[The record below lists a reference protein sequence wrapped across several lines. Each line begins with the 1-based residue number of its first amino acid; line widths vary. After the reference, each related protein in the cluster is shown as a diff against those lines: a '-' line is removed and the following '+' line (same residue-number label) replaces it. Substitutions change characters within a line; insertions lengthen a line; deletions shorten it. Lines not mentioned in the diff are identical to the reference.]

1 MEWIM
6 RKLLA
11 VAAACL
17 SLGMSGGALA
27 GDRHAQ
33 SLPGWEAVGRLNI
46 SGKYMCT
53 GALIAPNL
61 VLTAAHCM
69 FDARTGQRI
78 EAQSI
83 RFEAGLDG
91 RQAKAARMAAKAV
104 IHPDY
109 VHRLK
114 GQAQLGHDIA
124 VLRLDRP
131 ISSSQIKPFSMSG
144 RAAQGDAVD
153 VLSYSYTNATR
164 PNREVGCEVLSRQTR
179 TLVMTCQ
186 VEFGASGAPVLHV
199 QPGRPPKIISV
210 ISSKAAMGQQRVSIG
225 TALDSKLQHMMRSA
239 I

>member
-1 MEWIM
+1 MK
-6 RKLLA
+6 KLLA
-11 VAAACL
+11 VAVACL
-17 SLGMSGGALA
+17 SLGMTDSVLA

-46 SGKYMCT
+46 SGRYMCT

-78 EAQSI
+78 EARNI

-91 RQAKAARMAAKAV
+91 RHAKAARIATKAV

-109 VHRLK
+109 VHRQR
-114 GQAQLGHDIA
+114 GQAQLGNDIA
-124 VLRLDRP
+124 VLRLLRP
-131 ISSSQIKPFSMSG
+131 ISSSHIKPFSMSG
-144 RAAQGDAVD
+144 GAVRGDAVD

-179 TLVMTCQ
+179 TLVMTCK
-186 VEFGASGAPVLHV
+186 VDFGASGAPVLHV
-199 QPGRPPKIISV
+199 RPGRPPKIISV
-210 ISSKAAMGQQRVSIG
+210 ISSKAAMGHRRVSIG

-239 I
+239 S